1 MTIYYENI
9 IVRLYILYALNTQV
23 KICVKRMLFAISINL
38 FFIHSFK
45 LQKLAIKRLIDNI
58 GIEF

>member
-9 IVRLYILYALNTQV
+9 TVRLYILNALNTQV

-38 FFIHSFK
+38 FFIHNFK

-58 GIEF
+58 GIDF

>member
-9 IVRLYILYALNTQV
+9 TVRLYILYALNTQV

-38 FFIHSFK
+38 FFIHYFK
-45 LQKLAIKRLIDNI
+45 LQKLAIKQLIGNI
-58 GIEF
+58 GIDF